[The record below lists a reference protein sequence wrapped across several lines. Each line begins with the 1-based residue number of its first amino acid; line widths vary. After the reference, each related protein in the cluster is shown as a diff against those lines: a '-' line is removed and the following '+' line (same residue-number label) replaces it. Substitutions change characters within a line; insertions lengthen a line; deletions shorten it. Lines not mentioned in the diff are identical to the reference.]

1 MLNSRSYAGIT
12 RIRFKGPA
20 RRYLS
25 TVQCPP
31 RNEVMMERRR
41 RKVNRAAQGLQVS
54 VGQADILAIDSFAP
68 GNNRVEKI
76 LLVPATAVFP
86 SMFVRLLIATEQ
98 IS

>member
-31 RNEVMMERRR
+31 RNEVMMERRGL
-41 RKVNRAAQGLQVS
+41 KVNRAAFAFGNYCVS
-54 VGQADILAIDSFAP
+54 RIF
-68 GNNRVEKI
+68 E
-76 LLVPATAVFP
+76 
-86 SMFVRLLIATEQ
+86 
-98 IS
+98 